1 MVAMIKVKKD
11 VDKTFINLPSHAR
24 AKQLIANSQGIV
36 DETKRLIEALAQ
48 VNQVTEK
55 EIEDA
60 TKRIQEEKGKSI
72 SMIDAYLGISLETL
86 QNLLRRNSFNL
97 FSR

>member
-11 VDKTFINLPSHAR
+11 VDKTFINLPSHAQ

-36 DETKRLIEALAQ
+36 DETKRLIEALAK

-60 TKRIQEEKGKSI
+60 TKKIQGEDGRLDKLI
-72 SMIDAYLGISLETL
+72 NNCTFIT
-86 QNLLRRNSFNL
+86 FNTIPSPDTK
-97 FSR
+97 FT